1 MWMDPFRGG
10 VQDLCAFIGTIS
22 KLMQYHFDSVGG
34 EGSGDL
40 KQELNEVK
48 QTPDN
53 VVSEV

>member
-1 MWMDPFRGG
+1 
-10 VQDLCAFIGTIS
+10 
-22 KLMQYHFDSVGG
+22 MQYHFDSVGG

-48 QTPDN
+48 QTLDN

>member
-22 KLMQYHFDSVGG
+22 KLMQYHFDSVGE
-34 EGSGDL
+34 EGSDDL